1 MRALS
6 KRLFTIAD
14 FVPYGAYVCDV
25 GTDHALLPVFLS
37 KSGRAKGVIATD
49 INEKPLE
56 AARKNIVR
64 DKAENIKLRLCDGL
78 AAVTKGEADTIIIAG
93 MGGEVISGIISRCG
107 WIKDSGITL
116 ILQPMTSGEILRKF
130 LFDNGFEIT
139 SEKAVFENGK
149 VYSVILSRYT
159 GRTFRAPDYY
169 YFIGKTDPA
178 DKYGLRY
185 IKKQLSRC
193 EDCASALYGIAGKED
208 EYAYYKNAAEGIST
222 YINGA
227 KTEQ

>member
-6 KRLFTIAD
+6 KRLLTIAD

-37 KSGRAKGVIATD
+37 KSGRVKGVIATD

-107 WIKDSGITL
+107 WIKDSGTTL

-208 EYAYYKNAAEGIST
+208 EYAYYKNVAEGIST

>member
-25 GTDHALLPVFLS
+25 GTDHAFLPVFLS

>member
-6 KRLFTIAD
+6 RRLLAIAD

-25 GTDHALLPVFLS
+25 GTDHGLLPVFLS
-37 KSGRAKGVIATD
+37 ESGRAKGVIATD

-56 AARKNIVR
+56 SARKNIIR
-64 DKAENIKLRLCDGL
+64 DKAVNIELRLCDGL
-78 AAVTKGEADTIIIAG
+78 AAVSEGEADTVIIAG

-107 WIKDSGITL
+107 WIKNKGITL

-130 LFDNGFEIT
+130 LLDNGFEIT
-139 SEKAVFENGK
+139 GEKAVFENGK
-149 VYSVILSRYT
+149 IYSVILSRYT
-159 GRTFRAPDYY
+159 GRIFRAPDYY

-193 EDCASALYGIAGKED
+193 ADCASALCGIVGRED
-208 EYAYYKNAAEGIST
+208 EYAYYKNAAEGISD

-227 KTEQ
+227 KTEH